1 MNVGR
6 VFAGTWNVA
15 AGPPTQPVNPW
26 LFPPEMG
33 GEPDIYVIGYARMS
47 LVVWHVAAFSFLDV

>member
-1 MNVGR
+1 MIGR

-26 LFPPEMG
+26 LFPPEMDG
-33 GEPDIYVIGYARMS
+33 QPDIYVIGYARMY
-47 LVVWHVAAFSFLDV
+47 LVVLYDAAFSYLDV